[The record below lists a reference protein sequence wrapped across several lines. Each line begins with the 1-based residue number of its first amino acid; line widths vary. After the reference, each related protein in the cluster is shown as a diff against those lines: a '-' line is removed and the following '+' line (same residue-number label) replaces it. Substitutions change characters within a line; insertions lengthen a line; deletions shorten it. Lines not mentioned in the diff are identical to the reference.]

1 MKAKA
6 LFLCAAVALLFLAAG
21 CAPAIQARPLPA
33 QPTQTRT
40 ASSGSAG
47 TPALR
52 QPLLM
57 SLRSRSLVVRQHGRP
72 IVLHQAKQSASKT
85 QRPMAVLPASGE
97 AS

>member
-47 TPALR
+47 APALR

-57 SLRSRSLVVRQHGRP
+57 SLRSPSLVVRQHGRP

-85 QRPMAVLPASGE
+85 QRPMAVLPAPGE